1 MECEVVDYL
10 RFKRIQKTIM
20 LLNNNNVDDTATV

>member
-1 MECEVVDYL
+1 MEYEVVDYL